1 MEYNLA
7 TSGALWSGGIFNIPK
22 SIVDNYIKLASEY
35 QLKAL
40 LIILSGN
47 GRASAENIAEILGMT
62 AKDAENIMQFWVN
75 EGVVTSNSAVQIT
88 PPANVGYG
96 VPDAPQKTPTVGCG
110 VPDAPQNYSKK
121 EKLTISAPVLSPKEI
136 VAAIEE
142 NDEIA
147 ELMNEA
153 QTALGR
159 SISHAEQEMLVN
171 LVNFYGMKSEIILM
185 ILGYC
190 RAENERGKRITTAY
204 IIKIAENWI
213 DEGID
218 TISAAEEKLC
228 AIEQSDRLWNEILSL
243 LGMRRRNPSQKQRD
257 MVLEW
262 NRDFSFDMIALAIET
277 ALKNE
282 AAKPLTYTDKILKN
296 WKKEELK
303 TPDDVNRA
311 EERFQK
317 SKDTGAKPK
326 NAKTGEISRKPSYD
340 LEQIKKDAMSNTD
353 IKY

>member
-7 TSGALWSGGIFNIPK
+7 TSGALWANGIFNIPK

-40 LIILSGN
+40 LIILSSN
-47 GRASAENIAEILGMT
+47 GKASAENIAEILGMT

-75 EGVVTSNSAVQIT
+75 EGVVTTNSTQTAAFTANIPNEPQSAT
-88 PPANVGYG
+88 PAPAAE
-96 VPDAPQKTPTVGCG
+96 PTP
-110 VPDAPQNYSKK
+110 KK

-190 RAENERGKRITTAY
+190 RAENERGRKITTAY

-213 DEGID
+213 EEGID
-218 TISAAEEKLC
+218 TIAAAEEKLC

-243 LGMRRRNPSQKQRD
+243 LGMRRRNPSRKQRD

-262 NRDFSFDMIALAIET
+262 SRDFTFDMIALAIET
-277 ALKNE
+277 AIQNE
-282 AAKPLTYTDKILKN
+282 AVKPLSYTNKILKK
-296 WKKEELK
+296 WKKQELK
-303 TPDDVNRA
+303 TPEDVDRA
-311 EERFQK
+311 EEEFKK
-317 SKDTGAKPK
+317 SKDTSAKPK
-326 NAKTGEISRKPSYD
+326 STKTGEISRKPSYD
-340 LEQIKKDAMSNTD
+340 LEQIKKDAMNNTD

>member
-7 TSGALWSGGIFNIPK
+7 TSGALWAGGIFNIPK

-62 AKDAENIMQFWVN
+62 AKDAENIMQFWIN
-75 EGVVTSNSAVQIT
+75 EGVVTTNSAQTTTAAKVNASI
-88 PPANVGYG
+88 
-96 VPDAPQKTPTVGCG
+96 APQTIVSAAEPEKPTP
-110 VPDAPQNYSKK
+110 KK
-121 EKLTISAPVLSPKEI
+121 EKLSISAPVLSPKEI

-190 RAENERGKRITTAY
+190 RAENERGKRITTRY

-282 AAKPLTYTDKILKN
+282 AAKPLSYTDRILKN

>member
-7 TSGALWSGGIFNIPK
+7 TSGTLWAGGIFNIPK
-22 SIVDNYIKLASEY
+22 SIINNYIKLASEY

-40 LIILSGN
+40 LIILNSN

-75 EGVVTSNSAVQIT
+75 EGVVTADNTQTTAFTANIT
-88 PPANVGYG
+88 
-96 VPDAPQKTPTVGCG
+96 DAPQPNPTANTGTDTPISTN
-110 VPDAPQNYSKK
+110 PTPKK

-136 VAAIEE
+136 VAAINE

-190 RAENERGKRITTAY
+190 RSENEKGRKITTAY

-218 TISAAEEKLC
+218 TIAAAEEKLC

-243 LGMRRRNPSQKQRD
+243 LGMRHRNPSQKQRD
-257 MVLEW
+257 TVLEW
-262 NRDFSFDMIALAIET
+262 SRDFTFDMIALAVEITKDKMPE
-277 ALKNE
+277 
-282 AAKPLTYTDKILKN
+282 KPLPYINKILKN
-296 WKKEELK
+296 WKKKDLK
-303 TPDDVNRA
+303 TPDDVRKA
-311 EERFQK
+311 EEDFQK
-317 SKDTGAKPK
+317 SKDSGAKPK
-326 NAKTGEISRKPSYD
+326 STKTGEISRKPSYD

>member
-75 EGVVTSNSAVQIT
+75 EGVVAVNNTQT
-88 PPANVGYG
+88 PAPVGAADTILPNQNPTVG
-96 VPDAPQKTPTVGCG
+96 ADTIRPQKTP
-110 VPDAPQNYSKK
+110 KK

-190 RAENERGKRITTAY
+190 RAENERGKKITTAY

-311 EERFQK
+311 EEKFRK

-326 NAKTGEISRKPSYD
+326 NTKTGEISRKPSYD

>member
-7 TSGALWSGGIFNIPK
+7 TSGALWASGIFNIPK

-62 AKDAENIMQFWVN
+62 VKDAENIMQFWIN
-75 EGVVTSNSAVQIT
+75 EGIITTSNAQSTVTEKYSA
-88 PPANVGYG
+88 
-96 VPDAPQKTPTVGCG
+96 PDALQAETSTAEKPTP
-110 VPDAPQNYSKK
+110 KK

-159 SISHAEQEMLVN
+159 SISHAEQEMLIN

-190 RAENERGKRITTAY
+190 RAENERGRKITTAY

-218 TISAAEEKLC
+218 TIAAAEEKLC
-228 AIEQSDRLWNEILSL
+228 AIEQSDKLWNEITALA
-243 LGMRRRNPSQKQRD
+243 GIRHRNPSQKQRD
-257 MVLEW
+257 MVLAW
-262 NRDFSFDMIALAIET
+262 QNDFTFDMIALAIEKMKDNTT
-277 ALKNE
+277 APTL
-282 AAKPLTYTDKILKN
+282 PYVDRILKN
-296 WKKEELK
+296 WKKKELK
-303 TPDDVNRA
+303 TPDAVTKA
-311 EERFQK
+311 EEEFQK
-317 SKDTGAKPK
+317 SKDTGTKPK
-326 NAKTGEISRKPSYD
+326 TAKTGEISRKPSYD
-340 LEQIKKDAMSNTD
+340 LEQIKKDAMNNTD

>member
-7 TSGALWSGGIFNIPK
+7 TSGALWAGGIFNIPK

-40 LIILSGN
+40 LIILSSN

-75 EGVVTSNSAVQIT
+75 EGVVTTNSTQTAAFT
-88 PPANVGYG
+88 ANIS
-96 VPDAPQKTPTVGCG
+96 DAPQSATP
-110 VPDAPQNYSKK
+110 APAAESTPKK

-190 RAENERGKRITTAY
+190 RAENERGRKITTAY

-213 DEGID
+213 EEGID
-218 TISAAEEKLC
+218 TIAAAEEKLC

-243 LGMRRRNPSQKQRD
+243 LGMRRRNPSRKQRD

-262 NRDFSFDMIALAIET
+262 GRDFTFDMIALAIEKT
-277 ALKNE
+277 KDKMPE
-282 AAKPLTYTDKILKN
+282 KPLPYIDKILKN
-296 WKKEELK
+296 WKKKELK
-303 TPDDVNRA
+303 TPDDVSKA
-311 EERFQK
+311 EEEFQK
-317 SKDTGAKPK
+317 SKNTVTKPK
-326 NAKTGEISRKPSYD
+326 NTKTGEISRKPSYD
-340 LEQIKKDAMSNTD
+340 LEQIKKDAMNNTD